1 MNIMIDEKSGGMA
14 FWSGITDVSRD
25 TVHAAAAAIGIE
37 KYVPEAPPAST
48 ALYESM
54 EKYIAERF
62 GKVKHQPLKALR
74 TQQPRTFEAR
84 RCVRGD
90 EQNEHKFL
98 FSASVEEDGT
108 VKVLSTN
115 GMMCV
120 HDNYVSVTMG
130 VVQNELQELVRKQ
143 LTILPGPYVTGILCK
158 GLKRWGCQALNDRGG
173 LWFLPTE
180 VVPLYRTWAEHLYPT
195 GCRFTHCEVTV
206 SHNPEF
212 VEHLLDNLRE
222 EVVQGLND
230 ITNDMLNAEGGMQ
243 DRSIRI
249 RLTKAESFL
258 AKIAKYEGITGVTL
272 DDLRTVAEQT
282 KQALA
287 VQKMLASSL

>member
-1 MNIMIDEKSGGMA
+1 MNITIDEKSGGMA

-62 GKVKHQPLKALR
+62 GKVKHQPLRVLR
-74 TQQPRTFEAR
+74 TQQPRTFEAV
-84 RCVRGD
+84 RCLRGD
-90 EQNEHKFL
+90 DKNEHKFL
-98 FSASVEEDGT
+98 FSATVQDDGSISV
-108 VKVLSTN
+108 LATN
-115 GMMCV
+115 GLHEV
-120 HDNYVSVTMG
+120 RDNGCAVSEYILHSDV
-130 VVQNELQELVRKQ
+130 QELVRTQ

-173 LWFLPTE
+173 LWFLPQE
-180 VVPLYRTWAEHLYPT
+180 IVPLYRTWAEHLYPT

-230 ITNDMLNAEGGMQ
+230 ITNDMMSADGGMQ

-249 RLTKAESFL
+249 RLAKAEAFL

-287 VQKMLASSL
+287 VQKLLAASV

>member
-14 FWSGITDVSRD
+14 FWSGITDVARD
-25 TVHAAAAAIGIE
+25 MVHSAAAAIGIE

-62 GKVKHQPLKALR
+62 GKVKHQPLRVLR
-74 TQQPRTFEAR
+74 TQQPRTFEAV
-84 RCVRGD
+84 RCLRGD
-90 EQNEHKFL
+90 DKNEHRFL
-98 FSASVEEDGT
+98 FSASVEDDGCI
-108 VKVLSTN
+108 KVLAANN
-115 GMMCV
+115 GGWV
-120 HDNYVSVTMG
+120 ADNGCTVSDISLHNDV
-130 VVQNELQELVRKQ
+130 QELVRKQ

-230 ITNDMLNAEGGMQ
+230 ITNDMMSADGGMQ

-249 RLTKAESFL
+249 RLAKAEAFL
-258 AKIAKYEGITGVTL
+258 AKITKYEGITGVTL
-272 DDLRTVAEQT
+272 DDLRTVADRT
-282 KQALA
+282 KQALG
-287 VQKMLASSL
+287 VQKLLASSL